1 MKTNLPET
9 MQAPGGPTRSDRRGV
24 ALITVLT
31 FVALTTILMMTFFL
45 MAQNEHMASVNY
57 SEGLQA
63 QEVAESAVNIVI
75 AQIRQATANADHLW
89 ASQPGAIRV
98 WNADGRDKF
107 DAGYKLYS
115 DDQMV
120 VKGSTEKDF
129 AERDFNELA
138 NWTAE
143 PASFVDLNEPVIRGD
158 KVYYPIVDP
167 LAASFPKWPPLVG
180 GGARKGDT
188 DGVEGFDY
196 DRDHSRVK
204 LSEFDKV
211 VTQKSNKFVGANY
224 DALPMPVR
232 WIYQLKDGSLGYL
245 VTTNA
250 SSGKGTFKLL
260 TSGSPGPSTGNP
272 IVARFAFWAD
282 DETCKLNPNY
292 HAGGATWNTPMAG
305 GDIDR
310 NDGGKQPIK
319 GEYQRYTGH
328 PATTHLSPVI
338 IPGIVNI
345 TNDRQAIEK
354 LFEMIP
360 RIVGGGSEFGT
371 KAYNV
376 AVTGAVSINTD
387 RDRLYASVDEM
398 LFQDVFKNERVLNE
412 FPTAGGRI
420 GTVGARS
427 ADEILDQL
435 ERMRFFLTVNSRAP
449 EVNLLN
455 RPRISMWPTYN
466 YSSQAELAY
475 MTSFDRLIRFCG
487 QMGVGSDGLPNKYY
501 FERKNEDDQLYDYK
515 EIPRNRQLYEYMDW
529 LTDQKLPG
537 YGKAFSDTGKFG
549 TDDRYQLLTEI
560 FDYIRATNL
569 YDDSLFFNGTAQQ
582 YISDPKK
589 SKQTVTYTNGRS
601 KADNGL
607 WPGFGQVTP
616 IRINYKNVETQGFG
630 RFHCLQE
637 IGTMTICCAD
647 GTGGDSRPGGMYPD
661 IQDPGVYEWDT
672 TNIIKP
678 SAPANENT
686 AEYSNYPPLHQD
698 IVPSPKDSDI
708 VVANPA
714 ATQTNFMPRTNSG
727 ALFND
732 TIFPKWPSW
741 LIRLYW
747 RYGTVAGK
755 AAPNSVPVLPIADD
769 NFVRETAIAPGDPG
783 YKNELILVPAEVM
796 RAFETKR
803 WNWNLAW
810 LDPKYAS
817 VLTTA
822 LQDGGGGVTRYDRK
836 NLSGP
841 GGFQPVADRG
851 SMPAGDKSRLLDKE
865 KLVQSALLFQ
875 LAGNSLGYNPIN
887 SDFTVQIRS
896 LKSPLSF
903 VDAFKNNVEFSS
915 DSSGTVKLDG
925 GVLGQ
930 WYSQGRQTAHSDHAL
945 GGTKNVNYMLIGDD
959 GGKFFP
965 YSADSGGNGA
975 SASGRRTPLDL
986 SYKGAK
992 NYNQYPFVTRPYLI
1006 SLDVPDPNTQLHMN
1020 YGSLQV
1026 SIYSAGEDTKN
1037 KNSDPKVQNQQL
1049 VQEVEIELGE
1059 FYARAPDLAAPD
1071 VGYWLN
1077 SAGPGGGTGRLNAMT
1092 YWSMGY
1098 EGANPISAP
1107 YGRIGVLASRHNLD
1121 LLGKDRD
1128 ARVDVLRGVGIRHGD
1143 SRIVMTRPKI
1153 TKADGI
1159 FVEHIDY
1166 QKPAAR
1172 IAMFNY
1178 GSNAEERRVNK
1189 FSNTNNLMYL
1199 DEAKNVQLYGDFD
1212 NGLGQQPDGPWI
1224 NKPDEGNLW
1233 FVAGGTGGIYGNI
1246 PYFSEDWNQQAVTP
1260 SYFTPNRIV
1269 CSPVAFG
1276 SLPRRAKSGKPW
1288 ETLLFRPNVTG
1299 GLFTTHPGAEDPPD
1313 HLLLDMFWMPVV
1325 EPFAISEPLST
1336 GGKVNLNQD
1345 MLPFRH
1351 ITRDTALLGVFKSE
1365 YMVVIPDLWKGNYK
1379 TNHGYGKGWHWK
1391 NNPYG
1396 GEMVGVSLR
1405 AVIEPTG
1412 TLDQFHEKFKS
1423 GKIFKTASEICDI
1436 HLVPISIGATQQSGR
1451 DNGITTPH
1459 WKQMGNGTYWSIN
1472 RMTGDN
1478 AKEKPYNNIY
1488 PRITTKSNTFKVH
1501 YRAQILTKAK
1511 VTAPDAFDPEID
1523 QVVAEYRGSSIVERY
1538 VEPND
1543 PDIPDYASASSTS
1556 GSSGSTAASLD
1567 KFYKF
1572 RVVNPTRF
1580 AP

>member
-1 MKTNLPET
+1 
-9 MQAPGGPTRSDRRGV
+9 
-24 ALITVLT
+24 
-31 FVALTTILMMTFFL
+31 MMTRCSST
-45 MAQNEHMASVNY
+45 APRS
-57 SEGLQA
+57 SK
-63 QEVAESAVNIVI
+63 I
-75 AQIRQATANADHLW
+75 A
-89 ASQPGAIRV
+89 
-98 WNADGRDKF
+98 
-107 DAGYKLYS
+107 
-115 DDQMV
+115 
-120 VKGSTEKDF
+120 
-129 AERDFNELA
+129 
-138 NWTAE
+138 
-143 PASFVDLNEPVIRGD
+143 
-158 KVYYPIVDP
+158 
-167 LAASFPKWPPLVG
+167 
-180 GGARKGDT
+180 
-188 DGVEGFDY
+188 
-196 DRDHSRVK
+196 
-204 LSEFDKV
+204 
-211 VTQKSNKFVGANY
+211 
-224 DALPMPVR
+224 
-232 WIYQLKDGSLGYL
+232 
-245 VTTNA
+245 
-250 SSGKGTFKLL
+250 
-260 TSGSPGPSTGNP
+260 
-272 IVARFAFWAD
+272 
-282 DETCKLNPNY
+282 
-292 HAGGATWNTPMAG
+292 
-305 GDIDR
+305 
-310 NDGGKQPIK
+310 
-319 GEYQRYTGH
+319 
-328 PATTHLSPVI
+328 
-338 IPGIVNI
+338 
-345 TNDRQAIEK
+345 
-354 LFEMIP
+354 
-360 RIVGGGSEFGT
+360 
-371 KAYNV
+371 
-376 AVTGAVSINTD
+376 
-387 RDRLYASVDEM
+387 
-398 LFQDVFKNERVLNE
+398 
-412 FPTAGGRI
+412 
-420 GTVGARS
+420 
-427 ADEILDQL
+427 
-435 ERMRFFLTVNSRAP
+435 
-449 EVNLLN
+449 
-455 RPRISMWPTYN
+455 
-466 YSSQAELAY
+466 
-475 MTSFDRLIRFCG
+475 
-487 QMGVGSDGLPNKYY
+487 
-501 FERKNEDDQLYDYK
+501 
-515 EIPRNRQLYEYMDW
+515 
-529 LTDQKLPG
+529 
-537 YGKAFSDTGKFG
+537 
-549 TDDRYQLLTEI
+549 
-560 FDYIRATNL
+560 
-569 YDDSLFFNGTAQQ
+569 
-582 YISDPKK
+582 DPKK

-616 IRINYKNVETQGFG
+616 IRINYKGVETQGFG

-647 GTGGDSRPGGMYPD
+647 GTGGDNRPGGMYPD

-678 SAPANENT
+678 SVPANENT
-686 AEYSNYPPLHQD
+686 AEYSNYPPLHQN

-714 ATQTNFMPRTNSG
+714 TTQTNFMPRTSDG
-727 ALFND
+727 DLFNN
-732 TIFPKWPSW
+732 TIFPTWPSW

-755 AAPNSVPVLPIADD
+755 AAPNSVPTLPIAAD

-783 YKNELILVPAEVM
+783 YKNEPILVPAEVM

-810 LDPKYAS
+810 LDPKYSGAMT
-817 VLTTA
+817 LA
-822 LQDGGGGVTRYDRK
+822 LEGGGGGVTRYDRK

-841 GGFQPVADRG
+841 GDFSRWRIVDPCRPGQSPVFLTR
-851 SMPAGDKSRLLDKE
+851 KSSCNLPCSFNLR
-865 KLVQSALLFQ
+865 A
-875 LAGNSLGYNPIN
+875 
-887 SDFTVQIRS
+887 TVWDTTPSIPTSPSRS
-896 LKSPLSF
+896 KPRAASSVLPLRTAAMWSSPPTAAAPSNLTE
-903 VDAFKNNVEFSS
+903 AFS
-915 DSSGTVKLDG
+915 
-925 GVLGQ
+925 
-930 WYSQGRQTAHSDHAL
+930 
-945 GGTKNVNYMLIGDD
+945 
-959 GGKFFP
+959 
-965 YSADSGGNGA
+965 GNGIPKVGKRHTPTTLWEGRRTSTICSSVTTA
-975 SASGRRTPLDL
+975 PHFSYTTDTGAGGATASGRRTPLDL
-986 SYKGAK
+986 SYQGVKK
-992 NYNQYPFVTRPYLI
+992 CNQYPFVTRPYL
-1006 SLDVPDPNTQLHMN
+1006 VTNNQLAMN
-1020 YGSLQV
+1020 KGGLVV
-1026 SIYSAGEDTKN
+1026 SIYSAGVDTKEN
-1037 KNSDPKVQNQQL
+1037 KNSDPKVAQQQL
-1049 VQEVEIELGE
+1049 VQQVEIEMDG
-1059 FYARAPDLAAPD
+1059 FTARAPDLAAPD
-1071 VGYWLN
+1071 VGYWLS
-1077 SAGPGGGTGRLNAMT
+1077 SAGPSGGSGRLNAMS

-1098 EGANPISAP
+1098 EGANPVSAP
-1107 YGRIGVLASRHNLD
+1107 YGRIGLLASRHNLD
-1121 LLGKDRD
+1121 LLGDDRGV
-1128 ARVDVLRGVGIRHGD
+1128 RVDVIRGVGIRHGD

-1153 TKADGI
+1153 TEADGI

-1166 QKPAAR
+1166 AKADAR
-1172 IAMFNY
+1172 IAMFND
-1178 GSNAEERRVNK
+1178 GSKAVERRLNQ

-1412 TLDQFHEKFKS
+1412 TLDQFHEKFKE

-1511 VTAPDAFDPEID
+1511 VTAPDEFDPEID

-1556 GSSGSTAASLD
+1556 GSSGSTVASWT
-1567 KFYKF
+1567 
-1572 RVVNPTRF
+1572 NSTNSGW
-1580 AP
+1580 